1 MTQQSLIKTA
11 SNINCVNKQ
20 LAHQSYQTLLN
31 HFTQPYTDYDNKE
44 NQRLIKRIEKIG
56 GKHAHNLL
64 EIINKPVTYEDI
76 NEQIYKAV
84 IEAGIDE
91 KEFYE
96 AKEFFVKTK
105 PIFHQYFDL
114 KQGEKL
120 DYVIDFCSGN
130 GLNGFFWLLQQA
142 TDKVLFVDNKENS
155 NFRKLETFL
164 NLDKHDYYLSPEFI
178 QISKTKTIVT
188 AIHACGDLTD
198 TLIDSAIKI
207 TKPYAVVPCCYSE
220 NNTVVDKKFLEYF
233 TTPCE
238 CIDIA
243 RILKTQNS
251 NYKALVREIS
261 KYVTDKNRILIGLPD
276 KNEES

>member
-105 PIFHQYFDL
+105 PIFDQYFDL

-120 DYVIDFCSGN
+120 DYVIDFC
-130 GLNGFFWLLQQA
+130 
-142 TDKVLFVDNKENS
+142 
-155 NFRKLETFL
+155 
-164 NLDKHDYYLSPEFI
+164 
-178 QISKTKTIVT
+178 
-188 AIHACGDLTD
+188 
-198 TLIDSAIKI
+198 
-207 TKPYAVVPCCYSE
+207 
-220 NNTVVDKKFLEYF
+220 
-233 TTPCE
+233 
-238 CIDIA
+238 
-243 RILKTQNS
+243 
-251 NYKALVREIS
+251 
-261 KYVTDKNRILIGLPD
+261 
-276 KNEES
+276 